1 MFTDLGP
8 AARQN
13 GLFLTRDPVRSGKTM
28 AALDTINARFGR
40 GTLRRASTGIAKS
53 WGARQKNLSR
63 RYTTRIDE
71 ILIAQAF

>member
-13 GLFLTRDPVRSGKTM
+13 ALFLTRGPVRSAKTM

-40 GTLRRASTGIAKS
+40 GTLRPASTGIIQPWA
-53 WGARQKNLSR
+53 ARQ
-63 RYTTRIDE
+63 
-71 ILIAQAF
+71 